1 MTTESTWC
9 PGPDPRTERKT
20 LEKVLVK
27 SESNVSSVNT
37 NSPMLVSVLEKL
49 TAVMSIMRQ
58 LKLVERHTITAIFAT
73 FS

>member
-9 PGPDPRTERKT
+9 PGPDLRTERKT

>member
-1 MTTESTWC
+1 M
-9 PGPDPRTERKT
+9 
-20 LEKVLVK
+20 K

-37 NSPMLVSVLEKL
+37 NSPMLVSFLEKL

-58 LKLVERHTITAIFAT
+58 LKLVEDHTITAIFAT